1 MNSDD
6 DMEDPNNLDIPDPDN
21 LHFEPVRSSA
31 AKSSFEPRQ
40 SSSQEVSYL
49 GSCNEMNPN
58 EVWDREEKIRV
69 NEICK
74 NYLED
79 NQVATKLFLQT
90 PEYEWLKQINFDL
103 TPFNSTESLVS
114 FLMNHSE
121 PEMRLL
127 GEKIRDGSAKMPMS
141 ESSINKSVEVSIDTS
156 KNDLKAIAKMPLSE
170 QLQAIKRN

>member
-6 DMEDPNNLDIPDPDN
+6 HMEDPNNLDIPDPDN

-31 AKSSFEPRQ
+31 AKSSFEHR